1 MKRELNRRAGRE
13 EKKED
18 PETLVSDD
26 DWLDNVGKSTT
37 SAAVHG
43 LTSTSEKD
51 KVKEAL
57 EKERARQ
64 IALVA
69 MAHEQAS
76 KVVNND
82 SSKTESTKSVS
93 KADKFNR
100 LSPGINKNNSG
111 VSLEYSVDSA
121 SLLGGDGST
130 LGGGSSLLGGRYATD
145 GSVATASTKGTWSN
159 TMHKKD
165 PLSLSTGGRF
175 AREDD
180 EASGFSIHES
190 TTSGSEI
197 VPSDEELFAVG
208 WAKALDPKSGSF
220 YFFTLDRTKIVWDNP
235 LASRGA
241 STDSTEA
248 GSLPEGPV
256 VI

>member
-1 MKRELNRRAGRE
+1 M
-13 EKKED
+13 
-18 PETLVSDD
+18 
-26 DWLDNVGKSTT
+26 
-37 SAAVHG
+37 HG